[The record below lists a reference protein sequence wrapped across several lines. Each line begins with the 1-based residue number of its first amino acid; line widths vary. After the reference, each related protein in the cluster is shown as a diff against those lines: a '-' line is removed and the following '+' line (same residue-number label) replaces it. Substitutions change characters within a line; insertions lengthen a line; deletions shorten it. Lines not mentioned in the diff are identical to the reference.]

1 MEKEA
6 LISVRLNMHEVVWIK
21 PGKELA
27 VRGQMFDIASYTI
40 VGGVLYAN
48 GLFDEEEQALNDS
61 VNRKMRNAIN
71 EDAHLF
77 QQMFQ
82 LIPNSYP
89 YPSLVSSNCKASLSI
104 PNGFGK
110 NDRLAT
116 LSVSVLTPPP
126 KC

>member
-89 YPSLVSSNCKASLSI
+89 YQSVVTSFCMPALSI